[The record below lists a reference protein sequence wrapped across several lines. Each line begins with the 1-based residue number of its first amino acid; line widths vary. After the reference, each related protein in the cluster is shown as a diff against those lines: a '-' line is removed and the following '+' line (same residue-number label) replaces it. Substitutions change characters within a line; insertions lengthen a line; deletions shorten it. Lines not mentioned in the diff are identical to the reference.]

1 MDASTVSTAMDT
13 AFKAIQG
20 DALGAI
26 KTVAPYA
33 IGIMGAGLVWRIGAR
48 FFKSVAK

>member
-1 MDASTVSTAMDT
+1 MDASSLTTTMDT

-20 DALGAI
+20 DALSGIA
-26 KTVAPYA
+26 TVAPYA
-33 IGIMGAGLVWRIGAR
+33 IAIMGAGLVWRIGSR